1 MKKLL
6 LTLYIMFKIMMLV
19 QFPLHGAACPS
30 KLEERSRARPSFN
43 NHTIRKH
50 GDLLDFIE
58 RTAEKIVLEELR
70 RRGVGNLL
78 HVNHAMSYFKALQ
91 KDFLITQFQEEMQK
105 VRQKAL
111 DDMRFYFYLKDSQI
125 KNMVFIMLAPYLQT
139 ISKNIR

>member
-19 QFPLHGAACPS
+19 QFPLHGATQTPATG
-30 KLEERSRARPSFN
+30 SRFN
-43 NHTIRKH
+43 DQVIRKH
-50 GDLLDFIE
+50 GDLLAFIE
-58 RTAEKIVLEELR
+58 RTAQQVVLEELS
-70 RRGVGNLL
+70 RRGVGNLQNI
-78 HVNHAMSYFKALQ
+78 NHAMSYFKALQ

-111 DDMRFYFYLKDSQI
+111 ADMRFYFYLKDSQI

-139 ISKNIR
+139 ISQNIR

>member
-1 MKKLL
+1 MKKFL

-19 QFPLHGAACPS
+19 QFPLHGSAVPRVPT
-30 KLEERSRARPSFN
+30 RSSFSDP
-43 NHTIRKH
+43 TIRSH
-50 GDLLDFIE
+50 GDLLAFIE
-58 RTAEKIVLEELR
+58 RTAQQVVLEELA
-70 RRGVGNLL
+70 RRGVGNLQNI
-78 HVNHAMSYFKALQ
+78 NHAMSYFKALQ

-139 ISKNIR
+139 ISQNIR